1 MNKQKR
7 YSFGCISREESFR
20 VYGTQIL
27 KRLAGNRLEPVSV
40 AAPRDKV
47 RQHPVLV
54 VEKRLGRINLGHH
67 TLFHDNNA
75 VGVHDGVKAVR
86 DGQNRAVRK
95 GRPDC
100 RLDFVVGFQV
110 NGGSSFVQHE
120 YARLPQ

>member
-54 VEKRLGRINLGHH
+54 VEKRLGRINLGHY
-67 TLFHDNNA
+67 TFSMTIMRSESMTVSRRCA
-75 VGVHDGVKAVR
+75 MVKT
-86 DGQNRAVRK
+86 
-95 GRPDC
+95 
-100 RLDFVVGFQV
+100 
-110 NGGSSFVQHE
+110 VQ
-120 YARLPQ
+120 